1 MSFKSPTAAD
11 LQSVGK
17 TIGLNLADN
26 DARSMCDSMAPL
38 MQGFEFLDREPDALP
53 EVKYPKR
60 PYEFPKP
67 GDNPLNGWYV
77 KTSIK
82 GAPSGPLS
90 GRTVAVKDVIFVAGV
105 PMMNGASILEG
116 FVPDFDATVV
126 TRLLDAGAEITGKA
140 ACEYL
145 CVSGASC
152 TASCGIVDNPRKS
165 GYSSGGSS
173 SGSAAL
179 VGGGHVDMALGTD
192 QAGSVRAPSSWSGTY
207 GMKPTFGLVPYTGA
221 MGQEAC
227 IDHIGPMTSN
237 VADNALMLEVI
248 AGYDGY
254 DGRQQNLVVHKYTE
268 ALGRGVKGMKVGI
281 VKEGFGQP
289 DSEPLVDDC
298 VRAAAA
304 KFAKLGARVEEVS
317 IPWHPAGIG
326 VWAGILGD
334 GLWQTLKFN
343 GLGYNYRGVYSPAQ
357 WQVMEGWIG
366 RLGETTANVRLL
378 ALMGAYLE
386 RFHGRYYAKAKNL
399 GRRLRAAYDA
409 ALRDCDLLLMPTT
422 RYKARPNPKTLV
434 GIPVTEL
441 CKHTFVGIEN
451 NCPLDVTGHPAM
463 SIPCG
468 LREGLPI
475 GVMLIAKHFEE
486 PTIYRAAQAFE
497 QSGRWEDM

>member
-1 MSFKSPTAAD
+1 MSFRFPTPAD
-11 LQSVGK
+11 LRS
-17 TIGLNLADN
+17 IGSTLGLDLGDD
-26 DARSMCDSMAPL
+26 DAKAMCDSMTPL
-38 MQGFEFLDREPDALP
+38 MQGFDFLDRESDELP
-53 EVKYPKR
+53 ELKYPER
-60 PYEFPKP
+60 PYKFPQP
-67 GDNPLNGWYV
+67 ADNPLNGWYV
-77 KTSIK
+77 KTSIR
-82 GAPSGPLS
+82 GAPIGPLA

-105 PMMNGASILEG
+105 PMMNGASILDG
-116 FVPDFDATVV
+116 FVPDFDAPVV
-126 TRLLDAGAEITGKA
+126 TRLLDAGAEIAGKA

-152 TASCGIVDNPRKS
+152 TASCGIVENPRKS

-179 VGGGHVDMALGTD
+179 VGGGHVEMALGTD
-192 QAGSVRAPSSWSGTY
+192 QAGSVRAPSSWSGTC

-254 DGRQQNLVVHKYTE
+254 DGRQQNLVIHEYTD
-268 ALGRGVKGMKVGI
+268 ALGVGVKGMKIGV
-281 VKEGFGQP
+281 VDEGFGRP
-289 DSEPLVDDC
+289 DSEPDVDAC
-298 VRAAAA
+298 VRAAATR
-304 KFAKLGARVEEVS
+304 FRTLGARVVEVS
-317 IPWHPAGIG
+317 IPQHPYGLA
-326 VWAGILGD
+326 VWTGILGD

-357 WQVMEGWIG
+357 WRAMEGWIG

-378 ALMGAYLE
+378 VMMGAYLE

-409 ALRDCDLLLMPTT
+409 ALQECDLLLMPTT
-422 RYKARPNPKTLV
+422 RYKARPNPRTLV
-434 GIPVTEL
+434 GMTDQEL
-441 CKHTFVGIEN
+441 FKHIFVGIEN
-451 NCPLDVTGHPAM
+451 NCPFDVTGHPAM

-475 GVMLIAKHFEE
+475 GMMLIAKHFDE
-486 PTIYRAAQAFE
+486 PAIYRAAHAFE
-497 QSGRWEDM
+497 QSGRWEQM